1 MKKVLTVEYGF
12 NYNMLRVEQTFNY
25 IKEVGMSKN
34 EFICDCNIIHEKTVN
49 ETIKKMPEEDTF
61 NKIAEFFKI
70 LGDTTRT
77 KILFALDL
85 NEMCVC
91 DIANVLNMSKS
102 SISHQLGT
110 LRRMNIVKCRK
121 EGKEVYYTLDDNHI
135 KEVFEVAL
143 EHIEHK
149 K

>member
-1 MKKVLTVEYGF
+1 MA
-12 NYNMLRVEQTFNY
+12 R
-25 IKEVGMSKN
+25 N
-34 EFICDCNIIHEKTVN
+34 EFICDCNIIHQDIVN
-49 ETIKKMPEEDTF
+49 ATLKNMADEDLF
-61 NKIAEFFKI
+61 NKLAEFFKI

-77 KILFALDL
+77 KILFALDQ

-110 LRRMNIVKCRK
+110 LRRSGIVKCRK
-121 EGKEVYYTLDDNHI
+121 EGKEVYYMLDDDHV
-135 KEVFEVAL
+135 KQLFEVGI

>member
-1 MKKVLTVEYGF
+1 
-12 NYNMLRVEQTFNY
+12 
-25 IKEVGMSKN
+25 MSKN
-34 EFICDCNIIHEKTVN
+34 EFVCDCNIIHQDIVN
-49 ETIKKMPEEDTF
+49 DTLNNMADEDLF
-61 NKIAEFFKI
+61 NKLAEFFKI

-77 KILFALDL
+77 KILFALDQ

-91 DIANVLNMSKS
+91 DIANVLGMSKS

-110 LRRMNIVKCRK
+110 LRRSGIVKCRK
-121 EGKEVYYTLDDNHI
+121 EGKEVYYMLDDDHV
-135 KEVFEVAL
+135 KQLFEVGI

>member
-1 MKKVLTVEYGF
+1 
-12 NYNMLRVEQTFNY
+12 
-25 IKEVGMSKN
+25 MSKN
-34 EFICDCNIIHEKTVN
+34 EFICDCNIIHQDVVDNTL
-49 ETIKKMPEEDTF
+49 KKMPDEDSF

-77 KILFALDL
+77 KILFALDE

-91 DIANVLNMSKS
+91 DIANVLGMSKS

-110 LRRMNIVKCRK
+110 LRRMGIVKCRR
-121 EGKEVYYTLDDNHI
+121 EGKEVYYMLDDEHVKYVFEIAMEHI
-135 KEVFEVAL
+135 K
-143 EHIEHK
+143 HK